1 LLVQSAARLDNPMA
15 MKAKLLTAMIAP
27 IVIGGCAT
35 GYASDWFRDEPGIIR
50 PQLLRYGLDVEQSQ
64 CVSAALGGSL
74 SKVEVR
80 RLQEVAASVRP
91 ANEAVLNIG
100 NLRAIAPSAS
110 GAARTALDLAIGS
123 CNLQVAAAVPT
134 VATSAAP
141 APATGTAP
149 VTMSGNIPVDMTPAT
164 PPVTAQ
170 TWLNLG
176 SAESGQSIGI
186 DARSIEQEGTT
197 RIAWFRMTD
206 PDSGAATNNMYRLRI
221 DCQARTIQP
230 LALRQTDAAGV
241 ETSFRT
247 YTPAEAVAGPAEA
260 GTVLE
265 IAFLSMCT

>member
-1 LLVQSAARLDNPMA
+1 
-15 MKAKLLTAMIAP
+15 MKAKLLPVLIAP
-27 IVIGGCAT
+27 VLLAGCAT

-50 PQLLRYGLDVEQSQ
+50 PQLLRYGLDVAQSQ

-91 ANEAVLNIG
+91 ANESQLNIG
-100 NLRAIAPSAS
+100 NLQAIAGSA
-110 GAARTALDLAIGS
+110 GGEARSALDAAIGS
-123 CNLQVAAAVPT
+123 CNVQLAAAVPVT
-134 VATSAAP
+134 TAAP
-141 APATGTAP
+141 ESATATAP
-149 VTMSGNIPVDMTPAT
+149 VTMSGNIPVDTTPAS
-164 PPVTAQ
+164 PPAATA

-186 DARSIEQEGTT
+186 DARSIVQEGAT

-206 PDSGAATNNMYRLRI
+206 PDSGATTNNMYRLRI

-230 LALRQTDAAGV
+230 LALRQTDAAGA
-241 ETSFRT
+241 EISFRQ

>member
-1 LLVQSAARLDNPMA
+1 MR
-15 MKAKLLTAMIAP
+15 AKLLTAMMLP
-27 IVIGGCAT
+27 MVMGGCAT
-35 GYASDWFRDEPGIIR
+35 GYATDWFRDEPGIIR

-64 CVSAALGGSL
+64 CVSASLGRSL

-91 ANEAVLNIG
+91 ANDAQLNIG
-100 NLRAIAPSAS
+100 NLRTIAGSAG
-110 GAARTALDLAIGS
+110 GAARTALDLAIGA
-123 CNLQVAAAVPT
+123 CNLQVAAAAPT
-134 VATSAAP
+134 LAAP
-141 APATGTAP
+141 SAPASGAGTAP
-149 VTMSGNIPVDMTPAT
+149 VTMSGNIPVDMNPLPVPA
-164 PPVTAQ
+164 ASA

-197 RIAWFRMTD
+197 RIAWFRMSD

-221 DCQARTIQP
+221 DCQSRTIQP

-241 ETSFRT
+241 ETSFRQ
-247 YTPAEAVAGPAEA
+247 YTPAEAVPGPAEA

>member
-1 LLVQSAARLDNPMA
+1 MKRRLPPLL
-15 MKAKLLTAMIAP
+15 IAP
-27 IVIGGCAT
+27 LLLAGCAT

-91 ANEAVLNIG
+91 ANEAQLNIG
-100 NLRAIAPSAS
+100 NLQAIAGSAGG
-110 GAARTALDLAIGS
+110 GARAALDTAIGA

-134 VATSAAP
+134 VATPAAP
-141 APATGTAP
+141 TAGAAP
-149 VTMSGNIPVDMTPAT
+149 VTMSGNIPVDMTPVTPSVPAAT
-164 PPVTAQ
+164 A

-230 LALRQTDAAGV
+230 LALRQTDAAGA
-241 ETSFRT
+241 EISFRQ

>member
-1 LLVQSAARLDNPMA
+1 MKRRLLPVFTVPV
-15 MKAKLLTAMIAP
+15 LLA
-27 IVIGGCAT
+27 GCAT
-35 GYASDWFRDEPGIIR
+35 GYATDWFRDEPGIIR

-80 RLQEVAASVRP
+80 RLQEVAAAVRP
-91 ANEAVLNIG
+91 ANEAQLNIG
-100 NLRAIAPSAS
+100 NLQAIAGSA
-110 GAARTALDLAIGS
+110 GGQARSALDAAIGS
-123 CNLQVAAAVPT
+123 CNVQLAAAAP
-134 VATSAAP
+134 VATAA
-141 APATGTAP
+141 AASATGSAP
-149 VTMSGNIPVDMTPAT
+149 VTMSGNVPVDMTPVT
-164 PPVTAQ
+164 PPAATAS
-170 TWLNLG
+170 WLNLG

-206 PDSGAATNNMYRLRI
+206 PDSGAATNNMYRLKI

-230 LALRQTDAAGV
+230 LALRQTDAAGT
-241 ETSFRT
+241 EISFRQ

>member
-1 LLVQSAARLDNPMA
+1 
-15 MKAKLLTAMIAP
+15 MKAKLLTATMLPILIA
-27 IVIGGCAT
+27 GCAT
-35 GYASDWFRDEPGIIR
+35 GYATDWFRDEPGIIR

-91 ANEAVLNIG
+91 ANEAVLTIG
-100 NLRAIAPSAS
+100 NLRAIAPSAG
-110 GAARTALDLAIGS
+110 GAARTALDLAIAS

-134 VATSAAP
+134 VATP
-141 APATGTAP
+141 AVPTPATGTAP
-149 VTMSGNIPVDMTPAT
+149 VTMSGNIPVDTRPVMPA
-164 PPVTAQ
+164 AGA

-206 PDSGAATNNMYRLRI
+206 PESGAVTNNMYRLRI

>member
-1 LLVQSAARLDNPMA
+1 MKRSLLPVSIASV
-15 MKAKLLTAMIAP
+15 LL
-27 IVIGGCAT
+27 GGCAT
-35 GYASDWFRDEPGIIR
+35 GYASDWFRDRPEIIR

-64 CVSAALGGSL
+64 CVSAALGAAL
-74 SKVEVR
+74 SHQQLR
-80 RLQEVAASVRP
+80 PFQER
-91 ANEAVLNIG
+91 
-100 NLRAIAPSAS
+100 
-110 GAARTALDLAIGS
+110 
-123 CNLQVAAAVPT
+123 AAAVPT
-134 VATSAAP
+134 PSGGVLTVDNLRSVASGPVRDALDAAITSCAVTAVATANPAAASEGP
-141 APATGTAP
+141 GAP
-149 VTMSGNIPVDMTPAT
+149 VTMSGNIPVDMTPIT
-164 PPVTAQ
+164 PPAAAQ

-186 DARSIEQEGTT
+186 DARSIEQDGTT

-265 IAFLSMCT
+265 IAFISMCT